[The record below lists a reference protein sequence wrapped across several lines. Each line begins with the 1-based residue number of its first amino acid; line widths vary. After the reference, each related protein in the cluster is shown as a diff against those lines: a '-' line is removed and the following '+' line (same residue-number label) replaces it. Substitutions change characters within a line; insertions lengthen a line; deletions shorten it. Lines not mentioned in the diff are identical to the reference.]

1 MMIEK
6 THVNATENYLL
17 GEPIRDKI
25 ENTVLD
31 GMTFGQM
38 YRWFQ
43 SEGYGRCTSK
53 VFVDTN
59 NPNEPMQVGWV
70 FLKRD
75 KYEDTGETFLHE
87 TWVTLLKRHETIIE
101 REYEEVA

>member
-1 MMIEK
+1 
-6 THVNATENYLL
+6 
-17 GEPIRDKI
+17 
-25 ENTVLD
+25 
-31 GMTFGQM
+31 
-38 YRWFQ
+38 
-43 SEGYGRCTSK
+43 
-53 VFVDTN
+53 
-59 NPNEPMQVGWV
+59 MQVGWV

>member
-59 NPNEPMQVGWV
+59 NERAYASWLGFPEARQV
-70 FLKRD
+70 R
-75 KYEDTGETFLHE
+75 
-87 TWVTLLKRHETIIE
+87 RH
-101 REYEEVA
+101 RRNVPA